1 MVWIFLGNH
10 LNYHIVNNTENT
22 EKVKI
27 EKIDFYIFI
36 RCVIGIL
43 LRTARVNTNQ

>member
-10 LNYHIVNNTENT
+10 LNYHIVNKPENT

-27 EKIDFYIFI
+27 EKIYFYIFI
-36 RCVIGIL
+36 SYVIGIL